1 VVNVS
6 APIKIFALV
15 ALLAALV
22 LGGGMMLLAPGE
34 TEVEAEPV
42 LVPSTRQAESLATP
56 PVAKAAAKSKPEPKP
71 VVTPKP
77 APAVAPNG
85 LPTTIARALR
95 SHDVVVV
102 SLWSGGGT
110 IDGLAREEAAA
121 GARAAR
127 AGFVPLNVIASG
139 RAAEALTLEVGSVLR
154 APAVLLF
161 TRPDTLAYKLD
172 GFRDRDA
179 VAQAV
184 FNALR

>member
-22 LGGGMMLLAPGE
+22 LGGGMMLLAPGQ
-34 TEVEAEPV
+34 TEAGAEPV
-42 LVPSTRQAESLATP
+42 LVPSTKQAKPIAAP
-56 PVAKAAAKSKPEPKP
+56 PVRKAAPKPKPKP
-71 VVTPKP
+71 VAEPKP

-127 AGFVPLNVIASG
+127 AGFVPLNVIASV

>member
-1 VVNVS
+1 MVNVS

-15 ALLAALV
+15 ALLAAVV
-22 LGGGMMLLAPGE
+22 LGGGMLLLAPGQ
-34 TEVEAEPV
+34 TEAEAEPV
-42 LVPSTRQAESLATP
+42 LVPVKKKAE
-56 PVAKAAAKSKPEPKP
+56 PVAASPVRKAAAKPKP
-71 VVTPKP
+71 AKKPKP

-85 LPTTIARALR
+85 LPTVIARALR

-102 SLWSGGGT
+102 SLWSGGGK
-110 IDGLAREEAAA
+110 IDGLARAEAAA